1 MAEGIRAV
9 TSASREEPGPIVGN
23 VYDKYGTRN
32 PVARALMRGFLRS
45 VTQLYR
51 LVAPSTVLEVG
62 CGEGHLA
69 HHLVQTASRPKR
81 FVACDVAL
89 CAVAPGL
96 DSLIELRRASAYEL
110 PFEDA
115 SFELVVCCEV
125 LEHLRYPERG
135 LAEIARVSR
144 RAVLLSTPREPL
156 WRLLNM
162 ARARYLLDFGN
173 TPGHVQHFSRRAL
186 EDLARRSL
194 RIVERR
200 TPPPWTVLLGEPL
213 RGGAPTHG

>member
-1 MAEGIRAV
+1 VAESIGAV
-9 TSASREEPGPIVGN
+9 TGPPLEEKGPIVGN
-23 VYDKYGTRN
+23 VYDKYGTHN
-32 PVARALMRGFLRS
+32 PLARALMRGFLRN

-51 LVAPSTVLEVG
+51 RVGPGTVLEVG

-69 HHLVQTASRPKR
+69 QHLVRAASRPKR

-89 CAVAPGL
+89 CAAAPGL
-96 DSLIELRRASAYEL
+96 DSLIELRRASAYDL
-110 PFEDA
+110 PFENA

-125 LEHLRYPERG
+125 LEHLRDPERG

-156 WRLLNM
+156 WRLLNV
-162 ARARYLLDFGN
+162 ARARYLRDFGN

-186 EDLARRSL
+186 EQLARRSL

-213 RGGAPTHG
+213 HGGAPANR